1 MRPSSTHRRR
11 RPVVDSSDVETHRR
25 HKPDYWLIII
35 PSILLVIGVVLVY
48 SISPGLVALSNG
60 GLSENYFVS
69 KQMIAIFLGIVA
81 FILASFFPL
90 KKLEN
95 FKGALVIGA
104 IIASI
109 AVRLFG
115 PEIYGAHRWLYIGGI
130 SFQAVEFIKM
140 ALLVWLASFLALRKK
155 QGLLSDRDATLKPL
169 MFALLAVGFVVVILQ
184 SDLGS
189 AVVILAMMLAM
200 SFVIGLPMR
209 KILLFSMVILLLASA
224 AISFSDYRRDRL
236 MTFIRPDEDCLTTGY
251 QACQALV
258 AIGSGGMFGQGIS
271 QGVQAYGYLPQ
282 AADDSIFAVYAEKFG
297 FIGTIVL
304 LGLFLALFS
313 RMRMVIERAPDD
325 FTRLLAVGVL
335 AWFSTQAIINIGAML
350 GLLPLKGI
358 TLPFISYGGTSIIFV
373 MIALGIVFNISRY
386 TKYRSQLASSNKP
399 SVQKRGV
406 TYRQPTSVRL
416 KV

>member
-1 MRPSSTHRRR
+1 VTDLEPS
-11 RPVVDSSDVETHRR
+11 ETHRR

-35 PSILLVIGVVLVY
+35 PSILLVIGLVLVY
-48 SISPGLVALSNG
+48 SISPGLVAQVE
-60 GLSENYFVS
+60 GLSEGYFVS

-81 FILASFFPL
+81 FVVASFFPL
-90 KKLEN
+90 NKLEN
-95 FKGALVIGA
+95 LKVMLVVGA
-104 IIASI
+104 ILASI

-140 ALLVWLASFLALRKK
+140 ALLVWLASFLAMRKK
-155 QGLLSDRDATLKPL
+155 QGLLSDKKATLQPL
-169 MFALLAVGFVVVILQ
+169 MYSLVLVGFVVVFLQ

-189 AVVILAMMLAM
+189 AVVLLAMMLAM
-200 SFVIGLPMR
+200 SFVVGLPMK
-209 KILLFSMVILLLASA
+209 KILLFGLVILMLTGA

-297 FIGTIVL
+297 FIGAIVL
-304 LGLFLALFS
+304 LALFLALFS
-313 RMRMVIERAPDD
+313 RMRVIIERAPSD
-325 FTRLLAVGVL
+325 FTRLLVVGVL
-335 AWFSTQAIINIGAML
+335 AWFSTQAIINIGAMI
-350 GLLPLKGI
+350 GMLPLKGI

-373 MIALGIVFNISRY
+373 MIGLGIVFNVSRY
-386 TKYRSQLASSNKP
+386 TKYRSQLASSNNK
-399 SVQKRGV
+399 SVQSKAV
-406 TYRQPTSVRL
+406 TYRQPTSLRL
-416 KV
+416 KS